1 MVEPFSNA
9 IADLEDGSY
18 TKEPV
23 QTQFGWHVILR
34 VETRASEPP
43 TLDSVR
49 EVIKQRIEQTKLQ
62 DYLTQLR
69 EQSE

>member
-1 MVEPFSNA
+1 VAN
-9 IADLEDGSY
+9 LEDGSF
-18 TKEPV
+18 TQVPV

-34 VETRASEPP
+34 EETRASEPP

-49 EVIKQRIEQTKLQ
+49 DVIKQRIEQTKLQ